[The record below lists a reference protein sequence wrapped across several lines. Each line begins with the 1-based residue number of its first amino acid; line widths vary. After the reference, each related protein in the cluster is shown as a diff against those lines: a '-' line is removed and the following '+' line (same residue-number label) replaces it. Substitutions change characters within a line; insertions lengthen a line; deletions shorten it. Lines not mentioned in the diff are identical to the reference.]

1 MKYRK
6 HGFGWETGHGN
17 IPRRPYP
24 VVALPS
30 SSLSLSQARTIRQPK
45 LGNTSS
51 QTATQASSFTSDVS
65 ETLIDQ
71 RLSRTYYLHTPTA
84 DSPDHL
90 LPLVVALHGTG
101 MQGKEMA
108 DKTALNK
115 LADQAGFVVV
125 YPDGLNQKWNVSGK
139 SAEDNVAFVH
149 ILINQVQKIRSLDAQ
164 RIYVVGLSNGG
175 ILAQKLACEDPSGIA
190 ANTYPCA
197 RGIATVAA
205 SLPNQFATQCQTQQ
219 PVSLLMVNG
228 TTDALV
234 PWQGGAAPDI
244 RIGQYLSIP
253 SIPTVLNFWQR
264 HNACSSPPQSE
275 QPSKLVEVTDYSC
288 QAGTEVKLVALE
300 GTGHVWAGGGYGQ
313 SAFGDTTARVWQF
326 FQHHALTSSDKR
338 TS

>member
-1 MKYRK
+1 MKRLI
-6 HGFGWETGHGN
+6 HSLLSALG
-17 IPRRPYP
+17 I
-24 VVALPS
+24 VALLS
-30 SSLSLSQARTIRQPK
+30 SSLTLSQAKTIRQPK
-45 LGNTSS
+45 LGNASS
-51 QTATQASSFTSDVS
+51 QPTAPYSFTSDVS
-65 ETLIDQ
+65 QTLIDQ
-71 RLSRTYYLHTPTA
+71 GLNRTYYLHTPTA
-84 DSPDHL
+84 DSPAHP
-90 LPLVVALHGTG
+90 LPLVVALHGSG

-125 YPDGLNQKWNVSGK
+125 YPDGLKQKWNVSGK

-149 ILINQVQKIRSLDAQ
+149 TLINQVQKIRSIDAQ

-190 ANTYPCA
+190 A
-197 RGIATVAA
+197 IATVAA

-228 TTDALV
+228 TTDPIV

-244 RIGQYLSIP
+244 RIGRDLSIP

-264 HNACSSPPQSE
+264 HNACSSPPQLE
-275 QPSKLVEVTDYSC
+275 QPSNIVKVTDYSC

-300 GTGHVWAGGGYGQ
+300 GAGHVWAGGGYGQ

-326 FQHHALTSSDKR
+326 LQQHTLTSSN
-338 TS
+338 TAP